1 MMNATDVLRFS
12 TRTLIGFRTRTILMI
27 VAMSIG
33 VGAVVVLTALGEG
46 ARRYVV
52 NEFASLGT
60 NLIIVIPGRTETG
73 GNLPGL
79 MVGRSPRDLTLEDA
93 LALQRSSR
101 VTRMAP
107 LNLGSAQVSRGRL
120 KRESPILGTTHEFQ
134 KIRGLEIGQGRFL
147 PPGDPTA
154 PQSICVIG
162 QNLRN
167 ELFGSQ
173 QPIGQWLR
181 IGERR
186 FRVIGVLAS
195 KGRSLG
201 FDTDEIA
208 IIPVASAQQLFN
220 QPSLLRIF
228 VETRHRE
235 SLEPAQAE
243 IRSILKDRHEG
254 DEDVTV
260 VTQDAVLATF
270 DRILRTL
277 TFAVGGIA
285 AISLAVAGILT
296 MNVMLIAVSQR
307 TTEIGL
313 MKALG
318 ASSRQIRNLFFAE
331 AAVLSAVGA
340 AAGLAIGALGV
351 LAIRQLYPQFP
362 AAAPVWAVAAA
373 VVTASITGVVFS
385 LMPARR
391 AARLDPVISL
401 AKR

>member
-1 MMNATDVLRFS
+1 MMGLVDVVRFS
-12 TRTLIGFRTRTILMI
+12 TRTLIGFRTRTLLM
-27 VAMSIG
+27 VLAMSIG

-46 ARRYVV
+46 ARRYVI
-52 NEFASLGT
+52 NEFSSLGT

-79 MVGRSPRDLTLEDA
+79 MMGRSPRDLTLEDA
-93 LALQRSSR
+93 IALTRSAR

-107 LNLGSAQVSRGRL
+107 LNIGSAQVSRGRL
-120 KRESPILGTTHEFQ
+120 ARDSPVLGTTHDFMN
-134 KIRGLEIGQGRFL
+134 IRGFEMAQGRFL
-147 PPGDPTA
+147 PPGDPTK

-162 QNLRN
+162 ENLRD
-167 ELFGSQ
+167 ELFGTEP
-173 QPIGQWLR
+173 PIGQWLR

-186 FRVIGVLAS
+186 FRVIGVLS
-195 KGRSLG
+195 STGRSLG
-201 FDTDEIA
+201 IDTDEIA
-208 IIPVASAQQLFN
+208 VIPVASAQQLFN

-228 VETRHRE
+228 VETLHRE
-235 SLEPAQAE
+235 SLDPALLE
-243 IRSILKDRHEG
+243 IRKILKDRHEG
-254 DEDVTV
+254 EEDVTV
-260 VTQDAVLATF
+260 ITQDAVLATF

-307 TTEIGL
+307 TPEIGL
-313 MKALG
+313 LKALG

-331 AAVLSAVGA
+331 AAVLSSVGA
-340 AAGLAIGALGV
+340 AAGLAIGAIGV
-351 LAIRQLYPQFP
+351 LAIRQMYPQFP
-362 AAAPVWAVAAA
+362 ATAPIWAIAAA
-373 VVTASITGVVFS
+373 VITASVTGVVFS

-391 AARLDPVISL
+391 AAKLDPVISL